1 MFALIDCNNF
11 YASCE
16 RVFNPKLEGKP
27 VVILSNNDGCI
38 ISRSNEANAIGI
50 KMGDPA
56 FKMEDILMKNE
67 VYVFSSNYA
76 LYGDLSER
84 VMNTLMEIV
93 PDIEIYSIDEAFLDL
108 RFTAYDLQYNNP
120 EKIRE
125 ELIELGKD
133 IKKTVKQWTGIP
145 VSVGIGKT
153 KTLAKL
159 ANHIAKSKE
168 RKASKEERDKNN
180 IVCVLQEKEEIENAL
195 RDYPIEEIWGIGRQ
209 YTKLLYT
216 YNIKTALE
224 LVNMND
230 SWIKKYLSIMG
241 LRIVSE
247 LRGQPCISLE
257 REAPPK
263 KAICTARSMG
273 KMTSEIEVL
282 ELAVAN
288 HATRCTEKLRAQG
301 SCANMICVFIETNR
315 FKEHEPQYHNYKV
328 VKLPVAS
335 NISTEIIKYAITGLR
350 MIFRKGYRYKKAGV
364 IVSGIVPEESVQ
376 QDMFDT
382 LDRVKNKN
390 LMETIDRMNNMY
402 GRDAVRSSSQGYS
415 RKWKLR
421 QEKLSPNYTSS
432 WEEILIIKI

>member
-350 MIFRKGYRYKKAGV
+350 MIFRKGYRY
-364 IVSGIVPEESVQ
+364 
-376 QDMFDT
+376 
-382 LDRVKNKN
+382 
-390 LMETIDRMNNMY
+390 
-402 GRDAVRSSSQGYS
+402 
-415 RKWKLR
+415 
-421 QEKLSPNYTSS
+421 
-432 WEEILIIKI
+432 